1 MKGVLEAAT
10 KSIWTEIRDL
20 ALKKGT
26 ETLVAEGIKS
36 VIEVV
41 KRRHIRR
48 DEYDFAEWKKAQS
61 KQDKATPDEKAA
73 DEEATP
79 DKAESD
85 EPGNGPVIAEYAEA
99 IRAAGGEAELF
110 EYPGSV
116 HAFYNDAR
124 PEVFQPDH
132 AALAWDRTLAFLRAR
147 LG

>member
-1 MKGVLEAAT
+1 MV
-10 KSIWTEIRDL
+10 
-20 ALKKGT
+20 
-26 ETLVAEGIKS
+26 
-36 VIEVV
+36 
-41 KRRHIRR
+41 H
-48 DEYDFAEWKKAQS
+48 
-61 KQDKATPDEKAA
+61 
-73 DEEATP
+73 
-79 DKAESD
+79 KAESD